1 MSAIKMQATGELEI
15 QSPEGSEGLEKGG
28 VTLYYGT
35 ALCNVEGIMREGIK
49 PGGTEPGT
57 DPRLPPMP
65 DRAYLTSWDTLHH
78 AFNSLEA
85 NYPACTSIAVAEV
98 KFTEEDFENLR
109 AYEDATWIFLKERF
123 PELDARRER
132 DWRRSFETLGIVAH
146 VGVIPPARIARWVI
160 HELTESEIRALIDYR
175 KYCSED
181 LPDLLVKSKN
191 LRPSRLLKLLR
202 PKYQFDNEVADMIWQ
217 QRWGFTRSTHE
228 QMIESLFEEYG
239 VEARK
244 LSDGMNRQVPT
255 C

>member
-1 MSAIKMQATGELEI
+1 
-15 QSPEGSEGLEKGG
+15 
-28 VTLYYGT
+28 
-35 ALCNVEGIMREGIK
+35 
-49 PGGTEPGT
+49 
-57 DPRLPPMP
+57 
-65 DRAYLTSWDTLHH
+65 
-78 AFNSLEA
+78 
-85 NYPACTSIAVAEV
+85 
-98 KFTEEDFENLR
+98 
-109 AYEDATWIFLKERF
+109 
-123 PELDARRER
+123 
-132 DWRRSFETLGIVAH
+132 
-146 VGVIPPARIARWVI
+146 VI

-191 LRPSRLLKLLR
+191 LRPKRLLKLLR

-239 VEARK
+239 VEAKK

>member
-1 MSAIKMQATGELEI
+1 MSAIKLQATGELEN

-228 QMIESLFEEYG
+228 QIIESLFEEYG
-239 VEARK
+239 VEAKK